1 MALAS
6 SGQISFSDI
15 NTELGQSSDA
25 QLSIADAAQGNV
37 ATINT
42 NSSNTPDSSA
52 PHSISEWYSYDH
64 SASGTTYNE
73 WTGDGPHPNSENA
86 CAVEEPTTTFYH
98 DGSGG
103 DPSPGDIVYTD
114 SGGGTTADEG
124 YYRTGCCYI
133 KLDSSGTVTDDTDV
147 CPR

>member
-1 MALAS
+1 MALTD

-25 QLSIADAAQGNV
+25 ELSLSDAAQGNV
-37 ATINT
+37 DTINT
-42 NSSNTPDSSA
+42 NSANTPDSST

-64 SASGTTYNE
+64 SAGASLNE
-73 WTGDGPHPNSENA
+73 WTGNGPHPSSTNA
-86 CAVEEPTTTFYH
+86 CVVDPSTSFWH
-98 DGSGG
+98 DGGGG
-103 DPSPGDIVYTD
+103 DPSPGDTVYTD
-114 SGGGTTADEG
+114 SGGSSLAEAG

-133 KLDSSGTVTDDTDV
+133 QVDVSGTVTDDTSE